1 MENTFK
7 SSVFGGFNRDDVIRY
22 IEKTSLESKQQIEAL
37 EQESDGLCRENAEL
51 RDKLAAAERERDKF
65 AESYSTAS
73 SAQDALKKGLTAAQE
88 TISELR
94 AQIEE
99 GAQKLASAKADC
111 DRQLKA
117 KEEAAEQRIAELEA
131 QHAERLSAAEQERKR
146 LLSELDELRPQVE
159 EYGRGKA
166 HIAGIELSARERAD
180 ALDAATRERLQAM
193 IAACRGHCE
202 QVLSTLGATCE
213 SVSNELQRAAAYAA
227 EHYAAKFV
235 PDCDVVIANNSF
247 KPAEANCAYTPEV
260 IASLKDGGSFVLA
273 ANSPFGPC
281 VHFLYDKWGHSAPG
295 GMMWSGCYTKGKNM
309 AHAVVFA
316 EHTVKGMRD
325 PWYIDEH
332 SGAEYV
338 KTWSD
343 ALRILDDGTPKKVVL
358 YPNAEC
364 QVLDNSKQF
373 YKQGK

>member
-51 RDKLAAAERERDKF
+51 RDKLAAAERERDKL

-117 KEEAAEQRIAELEA
+117 KEEAAEQ
-131 QHAERLSAAEQERKR
+131 ERKR

-159 EYGRGKA
+159 EYGRVKA
-166 HIAGIELSARERAD
+166 HIADIELSARERAD

-213 SVSNELQRAAAYAA
+213 SVSNELKRADAAVAQL
-227 EHYAAKFV
+227 
-235 PDCDVVIANNSF
+235 P
-247 KPAEANCAYTPEV
+247 EAFTTLEGQLDE
-260 IASLKDGGSFVLA
+260 LKKL
-273 ANSPFGPC
+273 
-281 VHFLYDKWGHSAPG
+281 
-295 GMMWSGCYTKGKNM
+295 
-309 AHAVVFA
+309 
-316 EHTVKGMRD
+316 E
-325 PWYIDEH
+325 
-332 SGAEYV
+332 
-338 KTWSD
+338 
-343 ALRILDDGTPKKVVL
+343 
-358 YPNAEC
+358 
-364 QVLDNSKQF
+364 Q
-373 YKQGK
+373 

>member
-51 RDKLAAAERERDKF
+51 RDKLA
-65 AESYSTAS
+65 ESYSTAS

-111 DRQLKA
+111 DLQLKA

-131 QHAERLSAAEQERKR
+131 QHAERLSTAEQERKR

-159 EYGRGKA
+159 EYGRVKA
-166 HIAGIELSARERAD
+166 HIADIELSARERAD

-213 SVSNELQRAAAYAA
+213 SVSNELKRADAAVAQL
-227 EHYAAKFV
+227 
-235 PDCDVVIANNSF
+235 P
-247 KPAEANCAYTPEV
+247 EAFTTLEGQLDE
-260 IASLKDGGSFVLA
+260 LKKL
-273 ANSPFGPC
+273 
-281 VHFLYDKWGHSAPG
+281 
-295 GMMWSGCYTKGKNM
+295 
-309 AHAVVFA
+309 
-316 EHTVKGMRD
+316 E
-325 PWYIDEH
+325 
-332 SGAEYV
+332 
-338 KTWSD
+338 
-343 ALRILDDGTPKKVVL
+343 
-358 YPNAEC
+358 
-364 QVLDNSKQF
+364 Q
-373 YKQGK
+373 